1 MKTPITILAICVLA
15 TSGLA
20 FAFHKPGHGKG
31 FPGEPSGKFMVLP
44 ILAGVTCTNL
54 IEEPEGV
61 DIAVHGG
68 PKKWGFIGEEDIEI
82 VAVSENPDVVQVC
95 FADGLP
101 RGSDISVRISFEDEV
116 VPE

>member
-1 MKTPITILAICVLA
+1 MKKAILLLAASVLML
-15 TSGLA
+15 SGLA
-20 FAFHKPGHGKG
+20 FGFHKPGHGKG

-61 DIAVHGG
+61 DVAVHGG
-68 PKKWGFIGEEDIEI
+68 PKKWGFIGEEEIEI

-101 RGSDISVRISFEDEV
+101 RGSDVSVRISLEDEV